1 MLEEKGIF
9 KISYDEPE
17 FNKEEVLKITGTD
30 IMVNECFNE
39 LKGKLTY
46 QVQGRVISIEE
57 WLKLGFSDLDYLKDA
72 NILVV
77 FGSTLGVEM
86 DRILNKYSGISPAKA
101 LVFQAIG
108 TERIES
114 LLDKFQEEIS
124 KEAERGGLSI
134 KNRISPGYGK
144 FILENQKILFKIL
157 DLQKGIGLTLN
168 ESLSMSPSKSVTGV
182 IPIGNYDCK
191 INKKDK
197 CSLCDKK
204 DCEFRSV

>member
-30 IMVNECFNE
+30 IMVNECLNE

-72 NILVV
+72 KKLVV

-204 DCEFRSV
+204 ECEFRSV